1 MRKDCRNIKNKTNI
15 IIETKPL
22 YRTLIKLALPIAA
35 QSLISST
42 LNLVDNLMV
51 GSIGE
56 AELAAVG
63 IATQLFLYTGC

>member
-63 IATQLFLYTGC
+63 IATQLFFV